1 MSMMQQPRTPSPP
14 SSPPK
19 RSWLTTEWD
28 HLDTMPLST
37 MGLLSVP
44 TVLLGILNP
53 LLPPVAY
60 AMQRWAGASW
70 TWRDRWASVRTWAKQ
85 GAWIVAILL
94 LIAWLA
100 AVHVLFFP
108 ALVMG
113 VQNAWHT
120 AHLPDTL
127 SLALTPLNRYA
138 LVTRI
143 LLSLPLAPAL
153 SLYYERIDPRTP
165 MQPQRV
171 LTPADLAALTQ
182 PPPVAPPA
190 SAHTATQDQA
200 TTPPKPMHPKAA
212 STKRRHKDTTATR
225 SEQMTIDSVLAPQ
238 QEASSTSTPA
248 STAPSTPQQ
257 ETGKKKGTR
266 RTTTGQSVT
275 QDLPPSPVTQDAPAT
290 QSGLIYIPDW
300 DDVAE

>member
-1 MSMMQQPRTPSPP
+1 MSMMQQPRSPSPP
-14 SSPPK
+14 SSPAEK
-19 RSWLTTEWD
+19 SWLTTEWD
-28 HLDTMPLST
+28 HLDTLSPST
-37 MGLLSVP
+37 MGLLLVP
-44 TVLLGILNP
+44 TLLLGLVNP

-60 AMQRWAGASW
+60 AMQRWAGSSW
-70 TWRDRWASVRTWAKQ
+70 AWHDRWASVRTWAKQ
-85 GAWIVAILL
+85 GAWIVASLL
-94 LIAWLA
+94 FIAWLA
-100 AVHVLFFP
+100 AVHFLFFP

-153 SLYYERIDPRTP
+153 SLYYERIDPRTQ

-190 SAHTATQDQA
+190 STHTATQDQA
-200 TTPPKPMHPKAA
+200 TTPPKP
-212 STKRRHKDTTATR
+212 KRRKASAKKQHPPTHRYPQR
-225 SEQMTIDSVLAPQ
+225 S
-238 QEASSTSTPA
+238 
-248 STAPSTPQQ
+248 
-257 ETGKKKGTR
+257 R
-266 RTTTGQSVT
+266 
-275 QDLPPSPVTQDAPAT
+275 
-290 QSGLIYIPDW
+290 
-300 DDVAE
+300 